1 MTHYFIINPTAGKG
15 RPVKLIPKIEEACK
29 KVKVEFVIHL
39 TQSKQSAVEFVK
51 NVTSKGKKSR
61 IYAVGGDGT
70 LNVVLA
76 GVEDFENTEICC
88 VPCGTGNDFIKTLK
102 IPREQLLDIDNI
114 LTAPSKKVDFMTV
127 DEHRCL
133 NICNIGIDSN
143 AAFYM
148 QEFKRLPLLKGSMP
162 YLLGVMKSL
171 FGKLGNEL
179 KIVLNGKT
187 EVNGDYMLIAIA
199 NGQYYGGGY
208 KAAPL
213 AKVDDGLLDVCL
225 VNKVSRG
232 KVLKL
237 IGKYKAGIHL
247 QHPAFKGLLTYQNA
261 TELDIFSQEPLRI
274 CIDGDL
280 IIEKTVKIRLSP
292 HKMSFIVPASVIT

>member
-15 RPVKLIPKIEEACK
+15 RPVKLVPKIEEACK
-29 KVKVEFVIHL
+29 KAKANFVIHF
-39 TQSKQSAVEFVK
+39 TQSKQNAIDFVRS
-51 NVTSKGKKSR
+51 VTSKGEKSR

-70 LNVVLA
+70 LNDVLS
-76 GVEDFENTEICC
+76 GIEDFEDTEVCC
-88 VPCGTGNDFIKTLK
+88 VPCGTGNDFIKSLE
-102 IPREQLLDIDNI
+102 IPREQLLDVDKI
-114 LTAPSKKVDFMTV
+114 LTFPSKKVDFMMV

-162 YLLGVMKSL
+162 YLLGVLKSL

-179 KIVLNGKT
+179 KILLNGKT
-187 EVNGDYMLIAIA
+187 ELNGDYMLIAIA

-213 AKVDDGLLDVCL
+213 AKIDDGQLDVCL

-232 KVLKL
+232 KVLRL
-237 IGKYKAGIHL
+237 IGKYKAGKHL
-247 QHPAFKGLLTYQNA
+247 AHPAFKGLLTYQNA
-261 TELDIFSQEPLRI
+261 GEIDIYSQEPLRI
-274 CIDGDL
+274 CIDGDVFT
-280 IIEKTVKIRLSP
+280 EKAVRIGLSP
-292 HKMSFIVPASVIT
+292 FKLNFVVPAAVS

>member
-29 KVKVEFVIHL
+29 KAKAAFVIHL
-39 TQSKQSAVEFVK
+39 TQSKQSAIDFVK
-51 NVTSKGKKSR
+51 NVTSKGEKTR
-61 IYAVGGDGT
+61 VYAVGGDGT
-70 LNVVLA
+70 LNDVLSGIA
-76 GVEDFENTEICC
+76 DFDNTDICC

-102 IPREQLLDIDNI
+102 IPREQLLDIDSI
-114 LTAPSKKVDFMTV
+114 LTAPTKKVDFMTV
-127 DEHRCL
+127 DDHRCL

-179 KIVLNGKT
+179 KILINGKT
-187 EVNGDYMLIAIA
+187 EVNGNYMLIAIA

-208 KAAPL
+208 QAAPL
-213 AKVDDGLLDVCL
+213 AKVDDGLLDICL
-225 VNKVSRG
+225 VNKVSRV
-232 KVLKL
+232 KVLRL
-237 IGKYKAGIHL
+237 IGKYKAGKHL
-247 QHPAFKGLLTYQNA
+247 TDPVFKGILTYQNA
-261 TELDIFSQEPLRI
+261 TEIEISSEEQLRI
-274 CIDGDL
+274 CIDGDVL
-280 IIEKTVKIRLSP
+280 AETSIKIRLSP
-292 HKMSFIVPASVIT
+292 LKLNFVVPNSAIT

>member
-29 KVKVEFVIHL
+29 KAKANFVIHL
-39 TQSKQSAVEFVK
+39 TQSKQNAVDFVRSA
-51 NVTSKGKKSR
+51 TSKGEKSR

-70 LNVVLA
+70 LNDVLS
-76 GVEDFENTEICC
+76 GVTDFDNTEICC
-88 VPCGTGNDFIKTLK
+88 VPCGTGNDFIKTLE
-102 IPREQLLDIDNI
+102 IPREQLLDVDRI
-114 LTAPSKKVDFMTV
+114 LTFPSKKVDFMMV

-162 YLLGVMKSL
+162 YLLGVLKSL

-179 KIVLNGKT
+179 KILLNGKA
-187 EVNGDYMLIAIA
+187 ELNGDYMLIAIA

-208 KAAPL
+208 KAAPA

-225 VNKVSRG
+225 VNKVSRA
-232 KVLKL
+232 KVLQL
-237 IGKYKAGIHL
+237 IGKYKAGTHL
-247 QHPAFKGLLTYQNA
+247 SDPHFKEILTYQNV
-261 TELDIFSQEPLRI
+261 TEIDIFSQEPLRI
-274 CIDGDL
+274 CIDGDVFT
-280 IIEKTVKIRLSP
+280 ENTVKIRLSP
-292 HKMSFIVPASVIT
+292 LKLNFVIPAVS

>member
-29 KVKVEFVIHL
+29 KVKAEFVIHL
-39 TQSKQSAVEFVK
+39 TQSKQSAIDFVK
-51 NVTSKGKKSR
+51 NVTSKSKKSR

-70 LNVVLA
+70 LNDVLA

-179 KIVLNGKT
+179 KIVLNGKI

-237 IGKYKAGIHL
+237 IGKYKAGVHL
-247 QHPAFKGLLTYQNA
+247 EHPAFKGILTYHNA
-261 TELDIFSQEPLRI
+261 TELDIDSQEPLRI

-280 IIEKTVKIRLSP
+280 ITEKTVKIRLSP
-292 HKMSFIVPASVIT
+292 FKLSFVVPNSVIT